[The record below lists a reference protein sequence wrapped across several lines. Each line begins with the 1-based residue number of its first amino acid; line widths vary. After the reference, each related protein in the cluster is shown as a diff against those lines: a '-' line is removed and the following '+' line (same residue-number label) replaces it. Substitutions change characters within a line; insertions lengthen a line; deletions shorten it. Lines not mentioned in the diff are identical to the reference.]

1 MLFWIVVGVLAIAV
15 AACLIVVG
23 LMIRDTQEF
32 D

>member
-1 MLFWIVVGVLAIAV
+1 MLGWLIVGVLAMAV

>member
-1 MLFWIVVGVLAIAV
+1 VGVLAMAV